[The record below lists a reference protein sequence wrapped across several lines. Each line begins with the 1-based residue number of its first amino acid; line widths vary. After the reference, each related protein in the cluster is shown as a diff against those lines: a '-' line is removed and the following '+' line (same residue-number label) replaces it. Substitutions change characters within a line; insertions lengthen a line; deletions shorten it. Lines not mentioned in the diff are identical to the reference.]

1 MKNEKSTSK
10 TLRDCFKIQKRH
22 GFIGALI
29 GLVQKNAQENE
40 VSC

>member
-1 MKNEKSTSK
+1 MKWK

-29 GLVQKNAQENE
+29 GLVQKNVQENE